1 LKQWNFSGRSRPRGK
16 KGKGTLFVPAHGM
29 KYIDEYRDAVLTRKL
44 LADIQKTITR
54 SWTLM
59 EVCGGQTHSIIKSG
73 LDQMLPPGI
82 ELVHGPGCPVCVT
95 PLEQVDR
102 AIALASLP
110 NVIFTS
116 YGDMLRVPGSTRD
129 LFAVKASGGDVRIV
143 YSPLD
148 ALKIAGDNPGK
159 IIVFFAIG
167 FETTAPANAMAV
179 LQAKSLG
186 LENFSVLVS
195 HVTVPAA
202 ITALMDSPD
211 LSVNGFLAAG
221 HVCTVM
227 GYREYEPLAQKYKIP
242 IVVTGFEPVDLLHG
256 IHKCV
261 RQLEQGTY
269 TVENAYERSVTR
281 DGNRPAQAVIQKVFE
296 ITDRA
301 WRGIGVIPLSGYRLR
316 PEFAAF
322 DAELRFPEVQAIET
336 RESPLCISGLVL
348 QGRRKPS
355 DCPAFGRECSPQT
368 PLGATMVSSE
378 GACAA
383 YYRYKRQTLNHTHF
397 HESLP

>member
-1 LKQWNFSGRSRPRGK
+1 LKY
-16 KGKGTLFVPAHGM
+16 L
-29 KYIDEYRDAVLTRKL
+29 DEYRDADLTRKL
-44 LADIQKTITR
+44 LADIQKTVTR
-54 SWTLM
+54 RWTLM

-73 LDQMLPPGI
+73 LDRMLPPEI

-95 PLEQVDR
+95 PLEQVDK

-110 NVIFTS
+110 DVIFTS

-129 LFAVKASGGDVRIV
+129 LFAVKAAGGDVRIV

-148 ALKIAGDNPGK
+148 ALKIARDNPGRTV
-159 IIVFFAIG
+159 VFFAIG

-179 LQAKSLG
+179 IQAKARG
-186 LENFSVLVS
+186 LTNFAVLVS

-202 ITALMDSPD
+202 ISALMDSPD
-211 LSVNGFLAAG
+211 VQVDGFLAAG

-227 GYREYEPLAQKYKIP
+227 GFWEYEPLVEKYKIP

-256 IHKCV
+256 ILKCV
-261 RQLEQGTY
+261 RQLEAGRH
-269 TVENAYERSVTR
+269 TVENAYGRSVSR
-281 DGNRPAQAVIQKVFE
+281 EGNKPAQAVIQKVFE
-296 ITDRA
+296 MTDRA
-301 WRGIGVIPLSGYRLR
+301 WRGIGVLPMSGYRLR
-316 PEFAAF
+316 PEFALF

-336 RESPLCISGLVL
+336 KESPLCISGLVL

-355 DCPAFGRECSPQT
+355 ECPAFGKECTPEM

-383 YYRYKRQTLNHTHF
+383 YYRYGRYIIDASAGTRP
-397 HESLP
+397 SLEPKAQP